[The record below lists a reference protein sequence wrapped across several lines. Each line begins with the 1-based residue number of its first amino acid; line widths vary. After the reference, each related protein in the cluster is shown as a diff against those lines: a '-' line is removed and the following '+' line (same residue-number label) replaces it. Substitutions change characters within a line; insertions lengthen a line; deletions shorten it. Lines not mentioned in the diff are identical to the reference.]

1 MVKENIRAKPKSS
14 TKRKYAKEP
23 QPFAI
28 ATGRQLTIDS
38 SRLFILDKSTQWARL
53 DRWQK
58 LTLFEA
64 IYRGQE
70 IATGAVNLLTRFI
83 NTPMVPE
90 TENVEI
96 AKRMNQIWRD
106 IDGPTVNAM
115 LIRQSLV
122 FGFSC
127 GEWCSSDMETMD
139 GVVVPPSIELRKIP
153 DRQGQIESYVQ
164 LPGFSPWGTTVDGRT
179 PVPAIKMIDVV
190 RDPMHSFHYYG
201 SSLFESALDQFESL
215 CKILDS
221 QIRVYLRLGRPRFQ
235 VTVNADGLTPEQLQE
250 RINQTKQKFATL
262 GDLDSSDIY
271 MPAGTEIKIIGA
283 ESFGQRFADE
293 SRMVLS
299 QICSGIGLPAS
310 LLNIVLQQSGN
321 TESFVRQQVIA
332 LMSQIEE
339 IQRSISHAWNRS
351 FWKVVQR
358 MERMPEA
365 PSMSFEKS
373 RLLEQTL
380 EEQGRDLC
388 FKNDFREVVHGIRP
402 IAWLAQRCGASEPD
416 DIRALTKQV
425 ENARTLS
432 EPQELS
438 SSDIDSTTKA
448 TDERATKNATM

>member
-1 MVKENIRAKPKSS
+1 VVNIKLPSFIARFFEKQP
-14 TKRKYAKEP
+14 E
-23 QPFAI
+23 PFAI
-28 ATGRQLTIDS
+28 ATGRQLSIDS
-38 SRLFILDKSTQWARL
+38 SRFFILDKSTQWARL

-58 LTLFEA
+58 LTLFES
-64 IYRGQE
+64 IYRSQE

-83 NTPMVPE
+83 NTPMYPE

-106 IDGPTVNAM
+106 IDGPTINAM

-122 FGFSC
+122 YGFAC
-127 GEWCSSDMETMD
+127 GEWVSDDMQTMSR
-139 GVVVPPSIELRKIP
+139 VVVPPSIEIRKIP
-153 DRQGQIESYVQ
+153 DRRGVVESYVQ
-164 LPGFSPWGTTVDGRT
+164 LPGFSAFRGTTVDGRT
-179 PVPAIKMIDVV
+179 PIPSIKMIDVV
-190 RDPMHSFHYYG
+190 RDPLNSFHYYG
-201 SSLFESALDQFESL
+201 SSLLESALDQFESL
-215 CKILDS
+215 CRILDC
-221 QIRVYLRLGRPRFQ
+221 QIRVFTRCGQPRFC
-235 VTVNADGLTPEQLQE
+235 VTLDPTGCTPEEMESRLALVK
-250 RINQTKQKFATL
+250 KQFATM
-262 GDLDSSDIY
+262 GELDSSDIY
-271 MPAGTEIKIIGA
+271 MPAGAEIKIIGA

-373 RLLEQTL
+373 RLLEQGL
-380 EEQGRDLC
+380 EETGRDLC
-388 FKNDFREVVHGIRP
+388 FKNDLREVVYGIRP
-402 IAWLAQRCGASEPD
+402 IEWLASRCGVSEPAD
-416 DIRALTKQV
+416 LAALQSQID
-425 ENARTLS
+425 NARSMS
-432 EPQELS
+432 EPQDLS
-438 SSDIDSTTKA
+438 SSDAESRTKA
-448 TDERATKNATM
+448 TDERASSNTSM